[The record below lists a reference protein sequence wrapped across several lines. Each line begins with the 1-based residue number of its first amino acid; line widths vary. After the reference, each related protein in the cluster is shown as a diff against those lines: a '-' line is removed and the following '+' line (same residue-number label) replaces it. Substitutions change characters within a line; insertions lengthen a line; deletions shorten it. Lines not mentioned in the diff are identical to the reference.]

1 MKSLIKLLIKI
12 QEIPKEEDN
21 MNTIVLD
28 DGIEYAIV
36 REDVINGTEYT
47 LFTNVN
53 DNSKICFRKTVIED
67 GEEYYIRLDSDKE
80 FDLVSAHFTKKLLK
94 VIDSQLNLSIES
106 RQ

>member
-1 MKSLIKLLIKI
+1 
-12 QEIPKEEDN
+12 

-67 GEEYYIRLDSDKE
+67 GEDYYIGLDSDKE

-94 VIDSQLNLSIES
+94 VIDS
-106 RQ
+106 

>member
-1 MKSLIKLLIKI
+1 
-12 QEIPKEEDN
+12 

-67 GEEYYIRLDSDKE
+67 GEEYYID
-80 FDLVSAHFTKKLLK
+80 
-94 VIDSQLNLSIES
+94 
-106 RQ
+106 

>member
-1 MKSLIKLLIKI
+1 
-12 QEIPKEEDN
+12 

-67 GEEYYIRLDSDKE
+67 GEEYYIGLDSDKE
-80 FDLVSAHFTKKLLK
+80 FDLVSAHF
-94 VIDSQLNLSIES
+94 LSLIHISEPT
-106 RQ
+106 RH

>member
-67 GEEYYIRLDSDKE
+67 GEEYYIGLDSDKE